1 MIESWLTERDV
12 DFEIIE
18 HDRAFSA
25 QKTAH
30 AEHVSGHRFAKTVI
44 VTDGE
49 NHYMLVLPASRHVN
63 LEKAMNVI
71 GKPVMMATEEQL
83 KELFG
88 DCELGAEPPFGSR
101 YGIPT
106 YVDSSLADAPFIV
119 FRAGVHT
126 KSIKMD
132 FADYVK
138 LENPVQGDFSA
149 GK

>member
-1 MIESWLTERDV
+1 MIENWLTEKDI
-12 DFEIIE
+12 DFEVIE
-18 HDRAFSA
+18 HDEAFTA

-63 LEKAMNVI
+63 LEKAMDVI
-71 GKPVMMATEEQL
+71 GKPVMMASEAQM

-101 YGIPT
+101 YGMPT
-106 YVDSSLADAPFIV
+106 YADASLAEVPFIV
-119 FRAGVHT
+119 FRAGTHT

-132 FADYVK
+132 FGDYRK
-138 LENPVQGDFSA
+138 LENPVTGDFSA
-149 GK
+149 GQ